1 MATNV
6 IFSHQDID
14 IHFENDYYS
23 VRAKKNIPN
32 GSLILIEHVIHGNL
46 QYLMSALFYNTEL
59 CDSLYP
65 RQYGKSLDDIIQ
77 IIGKKIH
84 LNVFGFEN
92 NVLVIGNIVSKFNH
106 SCHPNCRMDIVD
118 KVNNDRF
125 YGIWTHKKI
134 EKGMELCIDYVNGGS
149 IEYHNKMNQ
158 LLGTNCL
165 CTPEYILKN
174 IKRSR
179 IMMDLASTYRKN
191 MEIKQQK
198 RTRCT

>member
-1 MATNV
+1 
-6 IFSHQDID
+6 
-14 IHFENDYYS
+14 
-23 VRAKKNIPN
+23 
-32 GSLILIEHVIHGNL
+32 
-46 QYLMSALFYNTEL
+46 MSALFYNTEL

-191 MEIKQQK
+191 MEIYIHQMVDLYLSSK
-198 RTRCT
+198 RGRDALEKNLHAKKHATHFVTKGLPS